1 MNLNP
6 DVLFILIGLAAGPV
20 IGGFVSGIDR
30 VVTARCQSRIGPPLV
45 QPFYDVAKL
54 FSKESMVV
62 NIWQVFCAYA
72 YLAAASISVVLFFL
86 RSDLLLILLIQA
98 VGAVFLVVGAF
109 SSTSPF
115 SQVGAHRELL
125 QILCYEPL
133 LILVA
138 VGVYLQTGSFKIGG
152 VFAEERPLLLHLPF
166 LFVALGYALTI
177 KLRKSP
183 LDLSTSH
190 HGHQELVKGLLTDY
204 SGPFLA
210 LIEIGH
216 WYEVVLMLG
225 LCGLF
230 WATSLPSMVVLVA
243 VTYFLEIL
251 MDNVCAR
258 LNWRWMLGYIWAVGL
273 TLSVFN
279 LVWLTLRQ

>member
-1 MNLNP
+1 MSPGN
-6 DVLFILIGLAAGPV
+6 DSVFILMGLATGPL
-20 IGGFVSGIDR
+20 IGGLVTGLDR
-30 VVTARCQSRIGPPLV
+30 VATARCQSRIGPPLL

-54 FSKESMVV
+54 FGKEPMVV

-72 YLAAASISVVLFFL
+72 YLAAASISLVLFFL

-109 SSTSPF
+109 SSASPF

-138 VGVYLQTGSFKIGG
+138 VGVYLQTGSFKISG
-152 VFAEERPLLLHLPF
+152 VLAEERPLLVHLPF

-183 LDLSTSH
+183 FDLSTSH

-225 LCGLF
+225 LCALF
-230 WATSLPSMVVLVA
+230 WATSLPGMVLLVTA
-243 VTYFLEIL
+243 AYIVEIL
-251 MDNVCAR
+251 IDNVSAR
-258 LNWRWMLGYIWAVGL
+258 LNWRWMLGYVWAVGL
-273 TLSVFN
+273 ILSLFN
-279 LVWLTLRQ
+279 LVWLTMR